1 MERCAWCYAVLVMLA
16 EWNTNKVTKR
26 IFLTIK
32 KKDRKVFLVLPIAS
46 NYRIRRRLLRC
57 TFLHFIC
64 YLLKVWRR
72 NLSLS
77 PVKLWDELSN
87 VAESHEWVPPAQP
100 LITSF
105 VNRHQR
111 AFVIISLMANVV
123 YRKWKKEKDWGF
135 IKILKANSKE
145 NLQEQLCFMSS
156 TKTTIPRIPAF
167 IFAKW
172 FSSHTAQRGRISSG
186 AEAVTASALF
196 ERSITQGLE
205 AFFPSSAPV
214 LSPTCFHILLWS
226 FPSLRVLFLFP
237 MFQVDDF
244 SFPLHVET

>member
-1 MERCAWCYAVLVMLA
+1 M
-16 EWNTNKVTKR
+16 
-26 IFLTIK
+26 FL
-32 KKDRKVFLVLPIAS
+32 RSA
-46 NYRIRRRLLRC
+46 
-57 TFLHFIC
+57 C
-64 YLLKVWRR
+64 YLLKVWRG

-77 PVKLWDELSN
+77 PVELWDELSN

-123 YRKWKKEKDWGF
+123 YRKWKKVWGF

-145 NLQEQLCFMSS
+145 NLQEQLCFISS

-172 FSSHTAQRGRISSG
+172 FSSHTAQRGMDFVRARGSHDKCIVRTKHPSES
-186 AEAVTASALF
+186 
-196 ERSITQGLE
+196 RSI
-205 AFFPSSAPV
+205 FPPHPLRSFLRHV
-214 LSPTCFHILLWS
+214 FIFCFDLFL
-226 FPSLRVLFLFP
+226 LFLFP